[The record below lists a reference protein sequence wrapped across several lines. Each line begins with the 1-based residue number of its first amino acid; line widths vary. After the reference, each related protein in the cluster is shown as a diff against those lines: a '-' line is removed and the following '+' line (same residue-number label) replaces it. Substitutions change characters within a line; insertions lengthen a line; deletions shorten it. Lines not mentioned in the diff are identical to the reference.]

1 MENNFHDINEYHSF
15 VTKQMFLSEPETTMS
30 ISSEQNESYLIKS
43 KMSDKE
49 WCVEEHETMPK
60 ELLTYSY
67 LVSNDLEK
75 MSK

>member
-1 MENNFHDINEYHSF
+1 MVHRSIKKNFIKKNLITSVVGMENDFHDINEYHSF

-49 WCVEEHETMPK
+49 
-60 ELLTYSY
+60 
-67 LVSNDLEK
+67 
-75 MSK
+75 